1 MDAKRLVPVL
11 HVLEGRVVDPADAAD
26 LGSPADWARRLEL
39 EGADGLL
46 FVELGRGRRLRQT
59 WMLDVA
65 RSLFLPFALEAP
77 FQDPAELQEALEDGA
92 DRVVLP
98 ARDLDAL
105 DAARFG
111 RARITASLEA
121 AWSGGWDAVLED
133 LRDLGG
139 AGEILL
145 KAGDRHLAD
154 LCARAAH
161 LPTPILLVCSDPA
174 LALEALAH
182 GADGIAYPAAL
193 MTAGAFKDAL
203 EPAGIALRR

>member
-1 MDAKRLVPVL
+1 MDAKRLIPVL
-11 HVLEGRVVDPADAAD
+11 HVLEGRVVDPAGAAD
-26 LGSPADWARRLEL
+26 LGDPVERACRLEL
-39 EGADGLL
+39 EGADGVL
-46 FVELGRGRRLRQT
+46 FVELGRGRRLRRA
-59 WMLDVA
+59 WMPGVA

-77 FQDPAELQEALEDGA
+77 FQDADEIREALEAGA

-121 AWSGGWDAVLED
+121 AWSGGWDAALED
-133 LRDLGG
+133 LRNLGG

-145 KAGDRHLAD
+145 KAGGRHLAE
-154 LCARAAH
+154 LCAQAAR
-161 LPTPILLVCSDPA
+161 LPTPILLDCSDPA
-174 LALEALAH
+174 LAAEALAY
-182 GADGIAYPAAL
+182 GADAIAYPAAL

-203 EPAGIALRR
+203 EPTGIALRR